1 MSIKRSVFFLFA
13 SLAICGAL
21 SAQDKHSHSAEQ
33 SVFSAEDDAVKKP
46 AAIPEDVLAILA
58 KDGMVSRTREDE
70 NLPAEKIPRSWFSA
84 SAIHLSKSGKTDF
97 VVMAKGPL
105 AGGNVVTFWIFRG
118 TAHGHELVLTAP
130 MHDLVVRH
138 SRRNGY
144 RDVELTS
151 MSAVK
156 ISSVL
161 CRFDGKRYARYKSK
175 IEDIR

>member
-1 MSIKRSVFFLFA
+1 MSMKWPVFLLSA

-21 SAQDKHSHSAEQ
+21 SAQNKHSHSTEQ

-58 KDGMVSRTREDE
+58 KDEMVSRTLEDE
-70 NLPAEKIPRSWFSA
+70 NLPAEKIPMSWFSA

-118 TAHGHELVLTAP
+118 TGHGHELVLTAP

-161 CRFDGKRYARYKSK
+161 CRFDGKQYARYKSK
-175 IEDIR
+175 VEDIR